1 MVTDL
6 MQTTQAAAA
15 SAEQVGQSSHG
26 RVNIRAVPKAAGNTS
41 SGSNGK
47 GDGEGTTYRH
57 SHIGSSMQRERVPSW
72 GCSDGMGLAGILGT
86 ACSLRGV
93 AFSFAETQPR
103 LRQDIVFR

>member
-6 MQTTQAAAA
+6 MQTAQAAAA
-15 SAEQVGQSSHG
+15 SAEQNRQSSHG

-47 GDGEGTTYRH
+47 GNGERTYRH
-57 SHIGSSMQRERVPSW
+57 SHIGSSMQGERTKSW

-93 AFSFAETQPR
+93 AFSFPETQPR